1 MTKSTEGSWPQTTHN
16 GNLVAVGVLPTVW
29 HRHCAM
35 HTSKSKLHT
44 LHFISATSIASPLL
58 LSQGS
63 NSTALVFATCDLR
76 PEKEGD
82 DGAGCFPISYCLSK
96 REKGAS
102 PRRRPSSVSERWN
115 DGKLASALLSPL
127 SFLFVAKTARCDNS
141 SRHLESKHKWTT
153 RATTRRKTALS
164 RFSYLPWSW
173 GESKKRILS
182 QMGSQGWAKNVAQ

>member
-1 MTKSTEGSWPQTTHN
+1 MPCHTLNQIHTCGLSTAKRVLESIHTFVLLYRTFGHPVRQRTVESILVTKSTEGSWPQTTHN

-63 NSTALVFATCDLR
+63 NSIALVFATCDLR

-82 DGAGCFPISYCLSK
+82 DDGAGCFPISYCLS
-96 REKGAS
+96 EEGSVAS
-102 PRRRPSSVSERWN
+102 PPSVFR
-115 DGKLASALLSPL
+115 
-127 SFLFVAKTARCDNS
+127 V
-141 SRHLESKHKWTT
+141 
-153 RATTRRKTALS
+153 
-164 RFSYLPWSW
+164 
-173 GESKKRILS
+173 GE
-182 QMGSQGWAKNVAQ
+182 ME

>member
-1 MTKSTEGSWPQTTHN
+1 MVTKSTEGSWPQTTHN

-58 LSQGS
+58 SKGS

-82 DGAGCFPISYCLSK
+82 DDCAGCFPISYCLSK

-102 PRRRPSSVSERWN
+102 RPCRRGRRDGMTESWRPLS
-115 DGKLASALLSPL
+115 SPL
-127 SFLFVAKTARCDNS
+127 SPS
-141 SRHLESKHKWTT
+141 S
-153 RATTRRKTALS
+153 
-164 RFSYLPWSW
+164 
-173 GESKKRILS
+173 LS
-182 QMGSQGWAKNVAQ
+182 QKQPDATIRLATWKANTNGRRGRQRAEKQPSLVPHICPGVGVRAKSES